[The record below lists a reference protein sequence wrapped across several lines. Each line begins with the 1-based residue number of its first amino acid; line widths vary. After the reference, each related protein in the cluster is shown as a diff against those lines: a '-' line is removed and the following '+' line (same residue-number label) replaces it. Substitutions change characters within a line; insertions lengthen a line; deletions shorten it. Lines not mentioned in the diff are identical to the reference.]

1 MRPRAQQAVLRHD
14 ARRLGGLGALR
25 AAQHE
30 LQQAQRAAQQPLVAR
45 RPRLARVEQRVAQ
58 LLQLPVSPA
67 TRSHLAQLA
76 RRPLPRR
83 QRQQRAR
90 EPRGDL
96 RPAQRGGRQAQVGE
110 ESALRALERRGAK
123 RVCRAEARE
132 AGQQRLEEGDAR
144 HGEGGER
151 GGVLPRL
158 GEQLATRKSRKRTLV
173 RNGQK
178 SHSSRKSVET
188 REIGESVEP
197 VEPVGGVVGVDGVEI
212 GETVET
218 VDVVDVVVAVETVDG
233 VIAEGIGETV
243 ETVENGEPGVTEEF
257 APLNSVEFVET
268 VETVETWLSP
278 TKRSATMRR
287 MRCELSR
294 SCWMRGAAA
303 RQPSAAARQ
312 SRTSFA

>member
-158 GEQLATRKSRKRTLV
+158 GEQLATRKSQKRTLC

-188 REIGESVEP
+188 REIGESE
-197 VEPVGGVVGVDGVEI
+197 ESVGGVVGVDGVEI

-218 VDVVDVVVAVETVDG
+218 VDVVDVLLAVETEDG
-233 VIAEGIGETV
+233 LVAEGIGETV
-243 ETVENGEPGVTEEF
+243 ETGEPGVTEEF